1 MLSSKVS
8 VVSAPISLTNE
19 LALQVVDVSVCVKK
33 ILLLVVTF
41 NLDSF
46 ESLPGQVFWVVN
58 INKVLFFSVLSFF
71 SSLVLKGQ

>member
-46 ESLPGQVFWVVN
+46 KSLPGQVFWVVN
-58 INKVLFFSVLSFF
+58 INKVLFFSVFSFF